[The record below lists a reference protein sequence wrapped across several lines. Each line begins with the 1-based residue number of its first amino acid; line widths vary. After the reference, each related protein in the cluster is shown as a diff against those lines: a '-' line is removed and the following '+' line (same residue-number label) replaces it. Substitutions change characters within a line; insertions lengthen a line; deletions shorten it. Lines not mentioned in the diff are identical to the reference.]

1 MVKEIRLP
9 ISVCICTLN
18 AINEIKECLNS
29 VIKNNVAEI
38 IVVDASSKDGT
49 YEYLKNQEIR
59 LFKCE
64 KLGLA
69 YQRQLSIEKATQE
82 YIAIVDSQD
91 VLDDNSDSCCE
102 ILIVRI
108 KITTETASYRQNF
121 TKKFTIN
128 YFHRF
133 KMEQDI
139 KKIGAK

>member
-29 VIKNNVAEI
+29 VIKNNVEEI

-91 VLDDNSDSCCE
+91 VLDDNCLF
-102 ILIVRI
+102 ILLNEMRTNQWHAIQ
-108 KITTETASYRQNF
+108 AS
-121 TKKFTIN
+121 TK
-128 YFHRF
+128 
-133 KMEQDI
+133 
-139 KKIGAK
+139 AKYLNTYWQKNLRYWL